1 MAASSL
7 ALRDG
12 CGWAAMEQAAI
23 AIRVVL
29 MSLDSG
35 IDGDY
40 TRYVVRA
47 CFLALF
53 AVSAASAQYE
63 VPRKANEY
71 PAHAMWPQF
80 EVGAEYLIH
89 SVPAEKGAIYARDYL
104 VIEVAVY
111 PVKAPVTVLSA
122 HFVLRV
128 NDRKTVLYPESPGF
142 VAAYVKYPNWSQDRE
157 VVGTAQVGD
166 GTVMIGPRS
175 PSRFPGDPTVGSP
188 PRPEADPN
196 AEPRA
201 PVNVE
206 DMIARAALPEGE
218 TRVPWKGCL
227 YFAYDGKLKSIH
239 KLELD
244 YDDGHEHK
252 GSLVVFQK

>member
-12 CGWAAMEQAAI
+12 CGLAAMEQAAI

-47 CFLALF
+47 CWLALF

-188 PRPEADPN
+188 PRPEAHPN

-206 DMIARAALPEGE
+206 EMIARAALPEGE

-227 YFAYDGKLKSIH
+227 YFAFDGKLKSIH
-239 KLELD
+239 KLELE

-252 GSLVVFQK
+252 GSLVVLQK